1 MTMNASGMIPAS
13 ASRLRWPSRVGVPMY
28 PAEAAL
34 RFTACAW
41 FVVAVAGQLMMAIF
55 VIGFY
60 GRSAARGDFAAW
72 NKVLTHGQVAG
83 DPFGNA
89 VLSLHLLFVAVVVA
103 SGALQLVPVVRR
115 IAPRFHRWS
124 GRIYLSGA
132 LVMSVGGLIMLW
144 TRGTVG
150 DLSQHIAISINALL
164 IIVFAVLT
172 VRHAIAGRFEVHR
185 RMALRLFLVM
195 GGVWFFRI
203 SLMLWIAL
211 NQGPAGFDPKSFSGP
226 ALTAI
231 AFGQYLVPLA
241 VLELYLRAQR
251 AESAAR
257 FAMAGLLV
265 ILTLMTTA
273 GIGAASMMLWLPRL

>member
-1 MTMNASGMIPAS
+1 MDTECMIKSDTAPA
-13 ASRLRWPSRVGVPMY
+13 RLRWRVGSSTQ
-28 PAEAAL
+28 AADSVL
-34 RFTACAW
+34 RIAASAW

-60 GRSAARGDFAAW
+60 GRAALQGDFAAW
-72 NKVLTHGQVAG
+72 NKVLTHGHVPG
-83 DPFGNA
+83 DPIGNG
-89 VLSLHLLFVAVVVA
+89 VLSLHLAFVTVVVV
-103 SGALQLVPVVRR
+103 SGALQLVPLVRR
-115 IAPRFHRWS
+115 IAPRFHRWN

-150 DLSQHIAISINALL
+150 DFSQHVAISINALL
-164 IIVFAVLT
+164 IIVFAGLT
-172 VRHAIAGRFEVHR
+172 LRHAIARRFEVHR

-203 SLMLWIAL
+203 SLMLWIAV
-211 NQGPAGFDPKSFSGP
+211 NRGPAGFDPKSFSGP

-241 VLELYLRAQR
+241 VLELYFLAQR
-251 AESAAR
+251 AGAVGRLTMAA
-257 FAMAGLLV
+257 ALAGLTV
-265 ILTLMTTA
+265 LTAA
-273 GIGAASMMLWLPRL
+273 GVGAASMMLWLPKL